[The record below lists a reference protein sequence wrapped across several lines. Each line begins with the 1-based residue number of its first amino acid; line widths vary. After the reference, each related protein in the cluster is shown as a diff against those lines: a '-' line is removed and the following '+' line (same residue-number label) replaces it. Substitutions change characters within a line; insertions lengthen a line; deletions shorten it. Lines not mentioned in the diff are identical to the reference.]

1 MLKYN
6 GKDSKALTVLVGIA
20 TLAKDLGEPL
30 GWDGEEDP
38 ALDEYVH
45 PSDQVLAILE
55 AFGCFAYKT
64 PDTDDPMEVEFY
76 ARGGRNT
83 RTCRLRDGDVDIVG
97 ILCAVRDMP
106 EYAKIMTAGI
116 RPDCFG

>member
-30 GWDGEEDP
+30 GWDGEDDP
-38 ALDEYVH
+38 ALDERAH

-55 AFGCFAYKT
+55 AFGCFEYT
-64 PDTDDPMEVEFY
+64 SPDADDPMEAEFY
-76 ARGGRNT
+76 EGG
-83 RTCRLRDGDVDIVG
+83 GVADIVG

-106 EYAKIMTAGI
+106 EYTEIMTAGI
-116 RPDCFG
+116 RPDCFN